1 MLRLGTLVTALLLTA
16 ASMTMPAAAA
26 ASPLDVTLSE
36 FPTFL
41 GPDTTLRL
49 TLLAHNAGPKPVG
62 SLAVAISIHE
72 GIQNRSQLD
81 VTFSKRGARSRSIVG
96 SDTISVEGTVEAGE
110 TRTITVEKAL
120 NDISFFRSHPS
131 DRTYPIR
138 ITLRSDS
145 GDAPTIETHL
155 IYFSLTEAPPLGV
168 ALVIPL
174 HSPRIHSDATRPSDV
189 TDMALEKAVAPGGR
203 IERILTA
210 LENEPQAPVTISP
223 SGTLL
228 DMLEQMSHG
237 HVRAVGGRRTR
248 LGAESPQARNAA
260 SALERIQR
268 IARSPGVR
276 LLMAPY
282 SQTSLP
288 TFVRAGLTDQAQRQV
303 DASARKS
310 ITDRA
315 GAPIAGWLLPRA
327 GLLDDRTIAD
337 LQRLDI
343 GAAVLSPVSVNRPAG
358 NLTEAAPV
366 KLKVRTGVPFDA
378 VISDPGLETRLRDI
392 EGLGLIQARQ
402 RFLAET
408 ATIML
413 ERPGQV
419 RAVAAVAPLDWS
431 VPTALLRN
439 IIAALTASPWI
450 KGTWPDQIVEG
461 IKPSTNRPVDTASPD
476 TILRAG
482 PPMPPSSYLLAIRHA
497 QEAIDD
503 YADLGGPRD
512 RISTLDRRLFQG
524 IQADDWGSRVRIRSS
539 EAFIDS
545 VVRSVKDEFAKIH
558 SPASQTIT
566 LTSHEGVIPLSITSS
581 LGYPVDVVLRLDSD
595 KLRFPDGTRLSKRL
609 ENATTTFEVRTIAQ
623 ATGTFPLRVSV
634 ETPFRGVHIDESR
647 LNIRSTAFNRVGVG
661 ITAGAGIFLVSW
673 WLAGLARRRIS

>member
-1 MLRLGTLVTALLLTA
+1 MLRLGTLLTALLLTA
-16 ASMTMPAAAA
+16 LSMTMPSASA
-26 ASPLDVTLSE
+26 ASPLEVTLSE
-36 FPTFL
+36 FPTSL
-41 GPDTTLRL
+41 GPDATLRF
-49 TLLAHNAGPKPVG
+49 TLLAHNAGAKPVG

-81 VTFSKRGARSRSIVG
+81 ATFSKRGARSRSIVG
-96 SDTISVEGTVEAGE
+96 SDTIAVDGTVEAGD

-131 DRTYPIR
+131 DRTYPVR
-138 ITLRSDS
+138 ITLRSDLE
-145 GDAPTIETHL
+145 DAPTIETHL

-168 ALVIPL
+168 ALVVPM
-174 HSPRIHSDATRPSDV
+174 HSARIHTDPEHPSHV
-189 TDMALEKAVAPGGR
+189 TDTTLERAVAPGGR
-203 IERILTA
+203 IDRLLTA
-210 LENEPQAPVTISP
+210 LENEPQARVTIAP

-237 HVRAVGGRRTR
+237 YVRAIGGHRTR
-248 LGAESPQARNAA
+248 LGAESQQARNAA
-260 SALERIQR
+260 STLERIQK
-268 IARSPGVR
+268 IATNPGVR

-288 TFVRAGLTDQAQRQV
+288 AFVRAGFADQAQRQV

-315 GAPIAGWLLPRA
+315 GAPIDGWLLPRE

-337 LQRLDI
+337 MQRLDI
-343 GAAVLSPVSVNRPAG
+343 GAAVLSPASVKRPAS
-358 NLTEAAPV
+358 NLTEATPLKV
-366 KLKVRTGVPFDA
+366 KVRTGVPFSA
-378 VISDPGLETRLRDI
+378 VVSDPGLETRLSDI

-413 ERPGQV
+413 ERPGEE

-431 VPTALLRN
+431 VPTVLFRN
-439 IIAALTASPWI
+439 ILAALTASPWI
-450 KGTWPDQIVEG
+450 KGTWPDQIVLD

-476 TILRAG
+476 TVLRAG
-482 PPMPPSSYLLAIRHA
+482 PPMPPSSYFLALKRA

-512 RISTLDRRLFQG
+512 RISALDRRLFQG
-524 IQADDWGSRVRIRSS
+524 IQADDWGSRARMHSS
-539 EAFIDS
+539 ELFIDT
-545 VVRSVKDEFAKIH
+545 VVISVKDEFAKIDA
-558 SPASQTIT
+558 PASQTIT

-595 KLRFPDGTRLSKRL
+595 KLRFPDGTRVSKRL

-661 ITAGAGIFLVSW
+661 ITAGAAIFLVSW
-673 WLAGLARRRIS
+673 WLAGLARRRIA